1 MRFFGYAIFG
11 LGLGVLLLAG
21 AALVFDLG
29 ALKPLYERVAGYY
42 LEREV
47 PVEGEMSVRFGRSI
61 RASATDVTILGTD
74 LDGTPLAQA
83 DFLEVKLAL
92 PALFDKLVD
101 IELARIEG
109 ATLNL
114 EIDHQGQGNWP
125 TFGYE
130 NPAQDDRVD
139 DSDQAENKSNVA
151 LRIAEAQVSG
161 SAITFHNIRKDVHH
175 ALSIDRFD
183 GLMSAEKT
191 EASGTGVLNERA
203 FETTLTLDGVD
214 SLLTLAQWDVDWRGQ
229 IGRAQFQA
237 TGHLEALDQLE
248 ASELALTLHT
258 DSANELLETLSL
270 PLIDDGPVDINF
282 HLSQEA
288 TRTQLDMD
296 AVFGEFSIVGTALSK
311 DPLALSSAE
320 LDLVATGPNLAH
332 LGALSGQDNWPETPF
347 EIDLKTSRE
356 GT

>member
-1 MRFFGYAIFG
+1 MRLFGYAIFG
-11 LGLGVLLLAG
+11 LGLGLLLLAG
-21 AALVFDLG
+21 TALVFDLG

-42 LEREV
+42 LESEV
-47 PVEGEMSVRFGRSI
+47 RVEGEMSVRLGRSVT
-61 RASATDVTILGTD
+61 ASAADVTILGTD
-74 LDGTPLAQA
+74 PDGTPLAQA
-83 DFLEVKLAL
+83 DFLEVQLAL

-109 ATLNL
+109 ASLNL
-114 EIDHQGQGNWP
+114 EIDDQGQGNWP
-125 TFGYE
+125 IFWDE
-130 NPAQDDRVD
+130 NPAQDDD
-139 DSDQAENKSNVA
+139 TSEVA
-151 LRIAEAQVSG
+151 LRIAEAQVTRSFINFRDARSG
-161 SAITFHNIRKDVHH
+161 MRH

-183 GLMSAEKT
+183 GLMRADTT
-191 EASGTGVLNERA
+191 EASGTGILNERA

-214 SLLTLAQWDVDWRGQ
+214 SLLALAMWDVDWRGQ

-282 HLSQEA
+282 HLGQEA

-296 AVFGEFSIVGTALSK
+296 AAFGEFKLWHRA
-311 DPLALSSAE
+311 
-320 LDLVATGPNLAH
+320 
-332 LGALSGQDNWPETPF
+332 
-347 EIDLKTSRE
+347 
-356 GT
+356 